1 MNLKTI
7 IDETNTTAGRT
18 FDLFIQILIITSII
32 TFSLETLPDLEDK
45 TKDILF
51 YIETFIVIIF
61 TVEYLLR
68 IYIADKKSEY
78 IFSFYGI
85 VDFMAIIP
93 YYLSLGIVDLRTLR
107 ILRMLRLFRLF
118 KLVRYNKAMKRFSG
132 AFFIV
137 KEEIVLFSIV
147 TLMLLYVSAVGI
159 YYFEHE
165 SQPDQF
171 KSIFHSIW
179 WAVTTLTTVGYG
191 DVYPI
196 TIGGRVFTFFIL
208 MIGLGIVAVPACLL
222 SAALTQV
229 KIEENDE
236 SKKTEYKDD

>member
-1 MNLKTI
+1 MNLKI
-7 IDETNTTAGRT
+7 IIEETNTTAGRI
-18 FDLFIQILIITSII
+18 FDLFIQTLIIASII
-32 TFSLETLPDLEDK
+32 TFSIETLPDLEDK

-51 YIETFIVIIF
+51 VIETFIVVIF
-61 TVEYLLR
+61 TIEYLLR
-68 IYIADKKSEY
+68 IYIADKKSDY

-85 VDFMAIIP
+85 VDFIAIIP
-93 YYLSLGIVDLRTLR
+93 FYISLGIVDLRTLR

-118 KLVRYNKAMKRFSG
+118 KLVRYNTAMQRFYR
-132 AFFIV
+132 AFHIV
-137 KEEIVLFSIV
+137 KEELVLFGIV

-165 SQPDQF
+165 SQPEQF
-171 KSIFHSIW
+171 KSIFHSFW

-191 DVYPI
+191 DIYPI
-196 TIGGRVFTFFIL
+196 TIGGRLFTFFML

-229 KIEENDE
+229 KIEEHDE
-236 SKKTEYKDD
+236 DK

>member
-7 IDETNTTAGRT
+7 IEENNTTAGHI
-18 FDLFIQILIITSII
+18 FDLFIQILIVVSII
-32 TFSLETLPDLEDK
+32 TFSIETLPDLEDK

-61 TVEYLLR
+61 TIEYLLR
-68 IYIADKKSEY
+68 IYIADKKYNY

-85 VDFMAIIP
+85 VDFIAIVP
-93 YYLSLGIVDLRTLR
+93 FYLSLGIVDLRTLR

-118 KLVRYNKAMKRFSG
+118 KLVRYNKAMHRFSK
-132 AFFIV
+132 AFYIV
-137 KEEIVLFSIV
+137 KEEIVLFGIV
-147 TLMLLYVSAVGI
+147 TLMLLYISAVGI

-165 SQPDQF
+165 SQPEQF
-171 KSIFHSIW
+171 KSIFHSFW

-191 DVYPI
+191 DIYPI
-196 TIGGRVFTFFIL
+196 TIGGRLFTFFML

-229 KIEENDE
+229 KIEEDDE
-236 SKKTEYKDD
+236 DK

>member
-7 IDETNTTAGRT
+7 IEETNTTSGRI
-18 FDLFIQILIITSII
+18 FDLFIQALIVTSII
-32 TFSLETLPDLEDK
+32 TFSIETLPDLEDK

-51 YIETFIVIIF
+51 TVETFIVVIF
-61 TVEYLLR
+61 TIEYLLR
-68 IYIADKKSEY
+68 IYTADKKADY

-85 VDFMAIIP
+85 VDFIAIVPFYI
-93 YYLSLGIVDLRTLR
+93 SLGIVDLRTLR

-118 KLVRYNKAMKRFSG
+118 KLVRYNKAMQRYYK
-132 AFFIV
+132 AYYIV
-137 KEEIVLFSIV
+137 KEEIVLFAIV

-165 SQPDQF
+165 SQPEQF
-171 KSIFHSIW
+171 KSIFHSFW

-191 DVYPI
+191 DIYPI
-196 TIGGRVFTFFIL
+196 TIGGRLFTFFML

-229 KIEENDE
+229 KIEELDE
-236 SKKTEYKDD
+236 NK